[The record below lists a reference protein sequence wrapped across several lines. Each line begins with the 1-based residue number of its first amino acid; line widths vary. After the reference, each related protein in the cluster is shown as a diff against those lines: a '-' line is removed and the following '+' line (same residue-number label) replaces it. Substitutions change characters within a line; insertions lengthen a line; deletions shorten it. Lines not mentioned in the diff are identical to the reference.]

1 MDTEEMNSIINE
13 VVRLIRKGYSRG
25 KIISEMIE
33 DTEIFT
39 KEKLFEIA
47 KCRIK
52 AKKKFGE
59 LADKLFFDEEGLRY
73 STPPEVAEYRAK
85 RLESEV
91 IADVSCGVGIQAI
104 YFAMVSERVIAVEKD
119 PVRLELAK
127 LNAESIGV
135 ENIDFIYGDA
145 TSKKIID
152 RIKAD
157 IVFSDPARR
166 PEEQIRTLETLEPS
180 PIKIYKIYREVTDKI
195 AFEIP
200 PQISKENIT
209 IDGEKEYTSL
219 DFRLNRL
226 ALYTGALKSC
236 EISAISLPSKER
248 VTDNDERIDLD
259 VREIPLRY
267 IYEVDPTIVK
277 ANLLENLAGKIE
289 FDGYLLME
297 GKRRTLLTSKKEYD
311 SSFFRCY
318 NLLDFCKFDLSEIK
332 DSLRDLDA
340 GKVTLRLEIDPK
352 RYWAF
357 RKEIERG
364 LSGDRRVSLFRIGD
378 YAMIVED
385 IYRGSTT

>member
-1 MDTEEMNSIINE
+1 MNSIINE

>member
-25 KIISEMIE
+25 KIISEMVE

-52 AKKKFGE
+52 AKKKFGD
-59 LADKLFFDEEGLRY
+59 LANKLFFDEEGLRY
-73 STPPEVAEYRAK
+73 STPPEVAEYRAE
-85 RLESEV
+85 RLRSGV

-104 YFAMVSERVIAVEKD
+104 YFAMVSERVIAIEKD
-119 PVRLELAK
+119 PVRIELAK
-127 LNAESIGV
+127 LNAESLGV

-157 IVFSDPARR
+157 TVFSDPARR

-180 PIKIYKIYREVTDKI
+180 PIKIYKIYREVTDRI
-195 AFEIP
+195 AFELP

-248 VTDNDERIDLD
+248 VTDNDEKINLE
-259 VREIPLRY
+259 VRETPLRY

-352 RYWAF
+352 EYWGF
-357 RKEIERG
+357 RKEIEKG
-364 LSGDRRVSLFRIGD
+364 LSGDRKVSLFRIGD

-385 IYRGSTT
+385 DYRGHMT

>member
-1 MDTEEMNSIINE
+1 MDSKEMNSIINE

-85 RLESEV
+85 RLKSEV

-104 YFAMVSERVIAVEKD
+104 YFAMVGERVIAVEKD

-145 TSKKIID
+145 TSKKIVN

-157 IVFSDPARR
+157 TVFSDPARK
-166 PEEQIRTLETLEPS
+166 PEEPIRTLKTLEPS
-180 PIKIYKIYREVTDKI
+180 PIKIYKIYRKVTDRI
-195 AFEIP
+195 AFELP
-200 PQISKENIT
+200 PQISREKIT

-248 VTDNDERIDLD
+248 VTDDDEKIGLE
-259 VREIPLRY
+259 VRETPLRY

-277 ANLLENLAGKIE
+277 ANLLENLAGAIK

-311 SSFFRCY
+311 SSFFRRY

-332 DSLRDLDA
+332 ASLRDLGA

-352 RYWAF
+352 EYWIF
-357 RKEIERG
+357 RKDIEKG
-364 LSGDRRVSLFRIGD
+364 LHGSRKVMLFRVGD
-378 YAMIVED
+378 LAIIAESNRVD
-385 IYRGSTT
+385 G

>member
-1 MDTEEMNSIINE
+1 MHFKEMNSIINE